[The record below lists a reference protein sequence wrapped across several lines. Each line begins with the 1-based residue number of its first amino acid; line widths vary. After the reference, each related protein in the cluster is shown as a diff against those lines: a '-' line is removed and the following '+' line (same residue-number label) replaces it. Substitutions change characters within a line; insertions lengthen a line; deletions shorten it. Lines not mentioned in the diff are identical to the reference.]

1 MASTIQIKRGTG
13 APGSLNNGELA
24 VDVGN
29 EILYVGNSTN
39 GVIELARNTVDG
51 LDLVGGGNTVT
62 ISAPGNVEAYT
73 LVLPVNDG
81 NADQVLTTDGS
92 GNLSW
97 QAGGE
102 VFITGTPSDGVPVI
116 NTSPPA
122 CQDRLPLPS
131 VVKT

>member
-1 MASTIQIKRGTG
+1 M
-13 APGSLNNGELA
+13 L
-24 VDVGN
+24 V
-29 EILYVGNSTN
+29 NSTN

-73 LVLPVNDG
+73 LVLPVTTEP
-81 NADQVLTTDGS
+81 QIKVLTTDGS

-102 VFITGTPSDGVPVI
+102 VFISGHTI
-116 NTSPPA
+116 
-122 CQDRLPLPS
+122 
-131 VVKT
+131 